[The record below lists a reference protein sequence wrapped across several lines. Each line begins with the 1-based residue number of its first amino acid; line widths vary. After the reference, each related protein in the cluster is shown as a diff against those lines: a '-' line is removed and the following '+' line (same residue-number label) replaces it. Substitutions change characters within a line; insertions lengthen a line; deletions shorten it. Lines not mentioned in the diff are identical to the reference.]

1 MENSKTIIKKI
12 AAVCLIASLTT
23 LAGFAVQ
30 AQDTTNSGSNQL
42 DGSATNSN
50 SGASVSGITASN
62 SVGND
67 ASSQSGGNVFD
78 FSSGGGKSMGY
89 APGLPS
95 FAGGP
100 CMGVSGGVSASL
112 PGFGIGGG
120 RSFDDISCQR
130 RNWVNTLLGA
140 ASLMPETEGRELKR
154 VAIVVMMQD
163 PILGPAFAQLG
174 YDVEQPG
181 NEVSSAKGNVM
192 VAATGLAATPRSAA
206 PSVGAMSR
214 ECSTVVPKNATPAFI
229 KLIEQR
235 GCTVDVRK

>member
-1 MENSKTIIKKI
+1 M
-12 AAVCLIASLTT
+12 
-23 LAGFAVQ
+23 
-30 AQDTTNSGSNQL
+30 AQDTSTTASNQL

-50 SGASVSGITASN
+50 SAANVSGITASN

-67 ASSQSGGNVFD
+67 ANSQSGGNVFD
-78 FSSGGGKSMGY
+78 FSNSNTPMGY

-140 ASLMPETEGRELKR
+140 ASLMPATEGNELKR

-174 YDVEQPG
+174 YNVDKPG
-181 NEVSSAKGNVM
+181 TEVSSAKGNVVAET
-192 VAATGLAATPRSAA
+192 VAASSRQSAVQ
-206 PSVGAMSR
+206 SIGAMASV
-214 ECSTVVPKNATPAFI
+214 CSTVVPKNATPAFI
-229 KLIEQR
+229 KLIQQR
-235 GCTVDVRK
+235 GCIVDVRN